1 MRTTA
6 AAIVCCLAT
15 LLLAATS
22 AAAAK
27 PEPKVTPGST
37 YLALGDSVS
46 FGYQEGDVVPKP
58 DYSKASNFLGWP
70 EHTGRALRLK
80 VVNASCP
87 GETSASLIDPSA
99 QAFGCENTAGNK
111 NTAYRR
117 FYPLHV
123 KYSGSQ
129 LSFALSYLRK
139 HRAKTRLVSLMVGAN
154 DLFLCQATTKD
165 GCASELQATYAK
177 VAANV
182 KKIIGGVRKKAGYRG
197 QIVLMRY
204 YALHY
209 GNDPLA
215 AVVQGLNAAAYKAA
229 KPYHVRV
236 ADGYGEWR
244 RATRNSGDDACTAGL
259 LTQLGD
265 PSKCGVHPSWSG
277 QALLSQALIRAIRR

>member
-1 MRTTA
+1 VRTTA
-6 AAIVCCLAT
+6 TAIVCCL
-15 LLLAATS
+15 LLAASAT

-70 EHTGRALRLK
+70 DHAGRALHLK

-87 GETSASLIDPSA
+87 GETSASLIDTSA
-99 QAFGCENTAGNK
+99 QAFGCENTAGNT
-111 NTAYRR
+111 NTAYRK
-117 FYPLHV
+117 FFPLHV

-129 LSFALSYLRK
+129 LAFAVSYLRG
-139 HRAKTRLVSLMVGAN
+139 HRAKTRLVSLMIGAN
-154 DLFLCQATTKD
+154 DLFLCQATTND

-177 VAANV
+177 VAGNV
-182 KKIIGGVRKKAGYRG
+182 KKILTAVRKKAGYRG

-204 YALHY
+204 YSLKY
-209 GNDPLA
+209 GNDA
-215 AVVQGLNAAAYKAA
+215 FATVVQGLNDAAYKAA
-229 KPYHVRV
+229 KPYRVRV

-244 RATRNSGDDACTAGL
+244 KATRNSGDDACTAGL
-259 LTQLGD
+259 LTQLGGD
-265 PSKCGVHPSWSG
+265 PTKCGVHPSWSG
-277 QALLSQALIRAIRR
+277 QGLLSQALIRAIRR

>member
-1 MRTTA
+1 MRTATV
-6 AAIVCCLAT
+6 AIVCCLA

-22 AAAAK
+22 AAAK

-46 FGYQEGDVVPKP
+46 FGYQEGDVQPKP
-58 DYSKASNFLGWP
+58 DYTKASNFLGWP
-70 EHTGRALRLK
+70 EHTARALHLK

-99 QAFGCENTAGNK
+99 QAFGCENTAGNT
-111 NTAYRR
+111 NTAYRK
-117 FYPLHV
+117 FFPLHV

-139 HRAKTRLVSLMVGAN
+139 HRSKTRLVSLMVGAN
-154 DLFLCQATTKD
+154 DLFLCQATTND

-182 KKIIGGVRKKAGYRG
+182 KKILSGVRKKAGYRG

-204 YALHY
+204 YSLHY
-209 GNDPLA
+209 GNDPFA

-229 KPYHVRV
+229 KPYRVRV

-244 RATRNSGDDACTAGL
+244 NATRNSGDDSCTAGL
-259 LTQLGD
+259 LTQLGGD
-265 PSKCGVHPSWSG
+265 PTKCGVHPSWSG